1 MQFSKFNFSTL
12 LLLCLSTPAMAAFT
26 DNECLNSSFQ
36 TTVSHK
42 AFPFGL
48 TDTSLTVT
56 KDHCVI
62 QIEQNKLKVVN
73 KKWVVDICR
82 GPIHIKYGTGTIEV
96 FKRIDDC
103 RNTTTP
109 SDFCRHLTE
118 LEVMLQDDGLIFADG
133 DKDNLT
139 ETHGKVYCSYMLAQA
154 YLEKGMVFNK
164 NQQYSDIL
172 SRGIYKTEL
181 NKPEGRPLLSLPKAR
196 KTIDSK
202 ITTPTPDE
210 EQAAAEEA
218 ISGEF

>member
-1 MQFSKFNFSTL
+1 M
-12 LLLCLSTPAMAAFT
+12 
-26 DNECLNSSFQ
+26 
-36 TTVSHK
+36 
-42 AFPFGL
+42 

-73 KKWVVDICR
+73 KKWIVDICR

-103 RNTTTP
+103 RNMTTP

-133 DKDNLT
+133 DKDNLN
-139 ETHGKVYCSYMLAQA
+139 ETHGKIYCSYMLAQA

-164 NQQYSDIL
+164 NQQYSGIL
-172 SRGIYKTEL
+172 SRGIYKAEL
-181 NKPEGRPLLSLPKAR
+181 TKPEGRPLLSLPKAR
-196 KTIDSK
+196 KTVDTQ
-202 ITTPTPDE
+202 ITTPQPDAEQESE
-210 EQAAAEEA
+210 EP